1 MYALKRTT
9 PNNHI
14 TWLKYLH
21 VSDNMILLRLNMDR
35 RVILGDKRDT
45 FGPSGLSEFSVLL
58 SLGVQSS

>member
-1 MYALKRTT
+1 
-9 PNNHI
+9 
-14 TWLKYLH
+14 
-21 VSDNMILLRLNMDR
+21 MDR